1 MKTTISENTNRQSIK
16 RSTSSLKVVLTNS
29 LPGKQK
35 RHPSFLPL
43 RKPFYSNMGFF
54 SMSRSKNK
62 SITNSSSSSK
72 PQVAINRLRES
83 SVNAERRE
91 KHVRYQMAEITQ
103 EAKLR
108 SAQGDKKGA
117 LNALKRKKL
126 YQAEL
131 DKIANIKLTL
141 ETQAFHIESAAYN
154 QETVQAM
161 KSGQTTMGR
170 LRKLMGVETVE
181 TLMDDIR
188 EEADLATEINAAIG
202 APLDPFLEDD
212 AELLAELN
220 ALEGRPHPQK
230 STAQSSFFL
239 LPTVSKTQGK
249 ASVSKQQPNKAN
261 HSGGRIAIRA

>member
-1 MKTTISENTNRQSIK
+1 
-16 RSTSSLKVVLTNS
+16 
-29 LPGKQK
+29 
-35 RHPSFLPL
+35 
-43 RKPFYSNMGFF
+43 MGFF

-62 SITNSSSSSK
+62 SISSSRSSSSK
-72 PQVAINRLRES
+72 PQVAIERLRES
-83 SVNAERRE
+83 SVHAERRE

-117 LNALKRKKL
+117 INALKRKKL

-154 QETVQAM
+154 QETFQAM
-161 KSGQTTMGR
+161 KSGQTAMGR
-170 LRKLMGVETVE
+170 LRKLMGVEKVE

-220 ALEGRPHPQK
+220 ALEGCPPQK
-230 STAQSSFFL
+230 STVHHSSFFM

-249 ASVSKQQPNKAN
+249 ASMSKQQTSKAN
-261 HSGGRIAIRA
+261 HHGGRIAIRA